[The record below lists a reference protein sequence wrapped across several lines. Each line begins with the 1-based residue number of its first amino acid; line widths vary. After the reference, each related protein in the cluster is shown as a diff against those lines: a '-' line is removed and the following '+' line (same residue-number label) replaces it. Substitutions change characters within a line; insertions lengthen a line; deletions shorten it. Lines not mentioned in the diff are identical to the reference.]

1 MKREIVRTRDGSNTV
16 SIPEIGV
23 TYHSLHGA
31 LTESTYIF
39 IGHGLGYFVKKTNA
53 SVIRIFEMGFG
64 TGLNALLAALYAM
77 KNHLEISYSSVEL
90 FPLSPTEINILGYTA
105 SDDFED
111 LFQQIH
117 AARWNM
123 PERLNKYFEIH
134 KIKAD
139 LLSIVPPESDVI
151 FFDAFAPDVQPELW
165 TEDIFSKIY
174 YNMAPN
180 GVFVTYSSKGAVR
193 RALQQVGFKVEKLP
207 GPPGKREIIR
217 AVKSNF

>member
-1 MKREIVRTRDGSNTV
+1 MKREIVRTHDGSNTV

-23 TYHSLHGA
+23 TYHSMHGA
-31 LTESTYIF
+31 LTESTHIF
-39 IGHGLGYFVKKTNA
+39 IDHGLDYFVKKTNA
-53 SVIRIFEMGFG
+53 SAVRIFEMGFG

-77 KNHLEISYSSVEL
+77 KNHLEIFYSTVEL
-90 FPLSPTEINILGYTA
+90 FPLTPAEINILDYKANG
-105 SDDFED
+105 DFEE

-117 AARWNM
+117 VARWDV
-123 PERLNKYFEIH
+123 PEKLNKYFEIH
-134 KIKAD
+134 KIKTD
-139 LLSIVPPESDVI
+139 LLSIVPPQSDVI

-165 TEDIFSKIY
+165 TADIFLKIY

-193 RALQQVGFKVEKLP
+193 RALQQVGFSVEKLP
-207 GPPGKREIIR
+207 GPPGKREILR